1 MRGNYMGNPQKQL
14 SFQITNVIICG
25 KQAIS
30 AEAKERVFAMAV
42 DLKKLD
48 TEKRNPAT
56 ANIDTLSTLDMVKL
70 INVEDHK
77 CAEAVKAVLPQ
88 VARSID
94 MIYERIRAGGR
105 LFYVGAGTS
114 GRLGVLDAAECP
126 PTYGVDPGL
135 VVGLIAGG
143 PPAFLKAVEG
153 AEDSGELGKNDLIA
167 NRFSKNDALVGIAA
181 SGRTPYVIGA
191 MDYARSLGAP
201 VIALTCCHDSEMS
214 RHADVTIDPVPGP
227 EVVTGSS
234 RMKSGTC
241 QKLVLNMLSTCVMIK
256 SGKVYGNL
264 MVDVQATNEKLVRRA
279 ISIVCAATGE
289 NEETAKAALDNCG
302 FSCKTAI
309 VMLLLGLDAKAA
321 RAALDKADGRIAVAV
336 NRD

>member
-1 MRGNYMGNPQKQL
+1 
-14 SFQITNVIICG
+14 
-25 KQAIS
+25 
-30 AEAKERVFAMAV
+30 MAV

-48 TEKRNPAT
+48 TERRNPRT
-56 ANIDTLSTLDMVKL
+56 ANIDTLSSLEMAKL
-70 INVEDHK
+70 INAEDHH
-77 CAEAVKAVLPQ
+77 CAEAVEAVLPQ
-88 VARSID
+88 IAQSID
-94 MIYERIRAGGR
+94 IIYEKIRSGGR
-105 LFYVGAGTS
+105 LFYAGAGTS

-143 PPAFLKAVEG
+143 PSAFLKAIEG
-153 AEDSGELGKNDLIA
+153 AEDNAELGKQDLID
-167 NRFSKNDALVGIAA
+167 RQFTDKDALVGIAA

-191 MDYARSLGAP
+191 MDYARSVGAP
-201 VIALTCCHDSEMS
+201 VIALVCTHNSEMS
-214 RHADVTIDPVPGP
+214 HHADITIDPVPGP

-264 MVDVQATNEKLVRRA
+264 MVDVQATNQKLVRRA
-279 ISIVCAATGE
+279 ISIVCEATGE
-289 NEETAKAALDNCG
+289 TEEKAKAALDQCG

-309 VMLLLGLDAKAA
+309 VMLLLGLDAAA
-321 RAALDKADGRIAVAV
+321 AKAALDKADGRIAQAV
-336 NRD
+336 KAR

>member
-1 MRGNYMGNPQKQL
+1 
-14 SFQITNVIICG
+14 
-25 KQAIS
+25 
-30 AEAKERVFAMAV
+30 MAV

-48 TEKRNPAT
+48 TERRNPLT
-56 ANIDTLSTLDMVKL
+56 ANIDTLSTLEMAKL
-70 INVEDHK
+70 INSEDHH
-77 CAEAVKAVLPQ
+77 CAEAVEAVLPQ
-88 VARSID
+88 IAQSID
-94 MIYERIRAGGR
+94 MIYEKIRSGGR
-105 LFYVGAGTS
+105 LFYAGAGTS

-143 PPAFLKAVEG
+143 PAAFLKAIEG
-153 AEDSGELGKNDLIA
+153 AEDSAELGRQDLIDHQFTD
-167 NRFSKNDALVGIAA
+167 RDALVGIAA

-191 MDYARSLGAP
+191 MDYARSVGAP
-201 VIALTCCHDSEMS
+201 VIALVCTHNSEMS

-264 MVDVQATNEKLVRRA
+264 MVDVQATNQKLVRRA
-279 ISIVCAATGE
+279 ISIVCEATGE
-289 NEETAKAALDNCG
+289 TEEKAKAALDQCG

-309 VMLLLGLDAKAA
+309 VMLLLNLDAPAA
-321 RAALDKADGRIAVAV
+321 KAALDKADGRIAQAV
-336 NRD
+336 GVVRQ

>member
-1 MRGNYMGNPQKQL
+1 
-14 SFQITNVIICG
+14 
-25 KQAIS
+25 
-30 AEAKERVFAMAV
+30 MAV

-48 TEKRNPAT
+48 TERRNPRT
-56 ANIDTLSTLDMVKL
+56 ANIDTLSSLEMAKL
-70 INVEDHK
+70 INAEDHH
-77 CAEAVKAVLPQ
+77 CAEAVETVLPQ
-88 VARSID
+88 IAQSID
-94 MIYERIRAGGR
+94 IIYEKIRSGGR

-153 AEDSGELGKNDLIA
+153 AEDSAELGKQDLID
-167 NRFSKNDALVGIAA
+167 RQFSDKDALVGIAA

-191 MDYARSLGAP
+191 MDYARSVGAP
-201 VIALTCCHDSEMS
+201 VIALVCTHNSEMS

-264 MVDVQATNEKLVRRA
+264 MVDVQATNQKLVRRA
-279 ISIVCAATGE
+279 ISIVCEATGE
-289 NEETAKAALDNCG
+289 TEEKAKAALDQCG

-309 VMLLLGLDAKAA
+309 VMLLLGLDASAA
-321 RAALDKADGRIAVAV
+321 KTALDKADGRIAQAV
-336 NRD
+336 KAR

>member
-1 MRGNYMGNPQKQL
+1 
-14 SFQITNVIICG
+14 
-25 KQAIS
+25 
-30 AEAKERVFAMAV
+30 MAV

-48 TEKRNPAT
+48 TERRNPRT
-56 ANIDTLSTLDMVKL
+56 ANIDTLSSLEMAKL
-70 INVEDHK
+70 INAEDHH
-77 CAEAVKAVLPQ
+77 CAEAVEAVLPQ
-88 VARSID
+88 IAQSID
-94 MIYERIRAGGR
+94 IIYGKIRSGGR
-105 LFYVGAGTS
+105 LFYAGAGTS

-143 PPAFLKAVEG
+143 PSAFLKAIEG
-153 AEDSGELGKNDLIA
+153 AEDSAELGKQDLID
-167 NRFSKNDALVGIAA
+167 RQFTDKDALVGIAA

-191 MDYARSLGAP
+191 MDYARSVGAP
-201 VIALTCCHDSEMS
+201 VIALVCTHNSEMS
-214 RHADVTIDPVPGP
+214 HHADITIDPVPGP

-264 MVDVQATNEKLVRRA
+264 MVDVQATNQKLVRRA
-279 ISIVCAATGE
+279 ISIVCEATGE
-289 NEETAKAALDNCG
+289 TEEKAKAALDQCG

-309 VMLLLGLDAKAA
+309 VMLLLGLDAAA
-321 RAALDKADGRIAVAV
+321 AKAALDKADGRIAQAV
-336 NRD
+336 KAR